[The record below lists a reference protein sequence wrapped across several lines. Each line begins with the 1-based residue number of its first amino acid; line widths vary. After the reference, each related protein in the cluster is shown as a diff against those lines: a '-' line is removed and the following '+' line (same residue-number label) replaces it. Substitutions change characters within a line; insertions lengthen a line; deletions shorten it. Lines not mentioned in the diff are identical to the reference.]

1 LHTASFYATFKTKP
15 MSNFI
20 TLQQAVA
27 MTTNYRNEKENILA
41 PAYKGTDILP
51 LSETFD
57 RASFDAL
64 LAETD
69 AQYIRVYLAMDA
81 DLKTRLIAVAANS
94 KNVDILPS
102 ATGAAALDGGPYIV
116 EDGIRCPPNCQ
127 SGSPL
132 NP

>member
-1 LHTASFYATFKTKP
+1 

-20 TLQQAVA
+20 TLQQAIA
-27 MTTNYRNEKENILA
+27 LTDNYRNEKENILA
-41 PAYKGTDILP
+41 PASKGKDILP

-69 AQYIRVYLAMDA
+69 ATFIRIYLGMDS
-81 DLKTRLIAVAANS
+81 DFKIRLVAVAADS
-94 KNVDILPS
+94 KNVDILPV
-102 ATGAAALDGGPYIV
+102 GGSVANIV
-116 EDGIRCPPNCQ
+116 EDGIRCPPNCPPPPP
-127 SGSPL
+127 SPL